1 MLLHLSLKVCQ
12 ERKMFNAQ
20 FKNNVDSPWSQLE
33 VHIFRPPGRSMLSRF
48 SRVQLFT
55 TLWTVACQAPLSGEF
70 SRQECWSGLPF
81 PTPWDLPDPE
91 IEPASPAMQADS
103 LPLSHWGSPCPT

>member
-1 MLLHLSLKVCQ
+1 MHSL
-12 ERKMFNAQ
+12 RII
-20 FKNNVDSPWSQLE
+20 SPWSQLE

-55 TLWTVACQAPLSGEF
+55 TLWTVACQAPLSVEF

-81 PTPWDLPDPE
+81 PTPWDLLDPE
-91 IEPASPAMQADS
+91 IEPA
-103 LPLSHWGSPCPT
+103 PLALEGQS